1 MKKKK
6 IAIVVCTFLFI
17 YFLGGVIYSFIEKDK
32 EENTP
37 EIKIGDTI
45 KNYNYILYEN
55 DTEIYSKEYKNLKK
69 ILESK
74 EIDYKE
80 YAIGISKLFLI
91 DLYTLDNKK
100 NKYDIG
106 GIEFIYPNSVEN
118 YKLNVENT
126 IYKYIIDNTNG
137 KREQELPIVKNVE
150 LIDIE
155 ETEYKIDDNE
165 FEAYNLNLNIEYEKD
180 LEYDKRANII
190 IIKQDKNLYI
200 VEKK

>member
-100 NKYDIG
+100 
-106 GIEFIYPNSVEN
+106 
-118 YKLNVENT
+118 
-126 IYKYIIDNTNG
+126 
-137 KREQELPIVKNVE
+137 
-150 LIDIE
+150 IDIS
-155 ETEYKIDDNE
+155 
-165 FEAYNLNLNIEYEKD
+165 NI
-180 LEYDKRANII
+180 LM
-190 IIKQDKNLYI
+190 
-200 VEKK
+200 

>member
-91 DLYTLDNKK
+91 DLYTLYNKK